1 MVFAK
6 MSMQDSAWFKVIR
19 DKSQDTDKSP
29 TSDLNHDENHWSCFD
44 LADLLEQG
52 LGPGLTSNFVEP
64 PDASEEKEQRL
75 IVECQPEKKS
85 FVLTTE
91 GGQALLVALTLPD
104 NAGFEIFSTTDG
116 TASKGGR
123 PAFLLNS
130 NQKRDQWTLFSVR
143 CENCASK
150 GRRKCGTRELAKL
163 YHYCETV
170 GDGNAFCMDVELP
183 ESPED
188 NSPGVVCSACADP
201 CIEVTGRI
209 VTSRRPKWNTRQ
221 KTLTMDFRGRCSMA
235 SAKNFILEDED
246 KKQLK
251 LLFGK
256 VGVNKFVLDYRH
268 PLGMIQAFSAALSAT
283 HWK

>member
-1 MVFAK
+1 MVFAR
-6 MSMQDSAWFKVIR
+6 MRLQDAAWLKNIR
-19 DKSQDTDKSP
+19 GPTEEDKSP
-29 TSDLNHDENHWSCFD
+29 SADLKHDESQWMCFD

-64 PDASEEKEQRL
+64 PDASEEKDQRL

-85 FVLTTE
+85 FMLTTE
-91 GGQALLVALTLPD
+91 DGETLLVATAIAD
-104 NAGFEIFSTTDG
+104 GSGFEIFSSSDG
-116 TASKGGR
+116 SPTKGGR
-123 PAFLLNS
+123 PDFLLNS
-130 NQKRDQWTLFSVR
+130 NQKQDQWTLLSVR

-188 NSPGVVCSACADP
+188 NSPGVVCSSCADP
-201 CIEVTGRI
+201 SAEVRGHI
-209 VTSRRPKWNTRQ
+209 VTSRRPKWNARQ
-221 KTLTMDFRGRCSMA
+221 KTLTMDFRGRCTMA

-246 KKQLK
+246 KKQQLT

-256 VGVNKFVLDYRH
+256 VGANKFVLDYRH
-268 PLGMIQAFSAALSAT
+268 PLGMVQAFSAALSAM